1 MAKKPRRYYSLINI
15 DYDKIPLK
23 YGEDQLKLPQ
33 MVIVLEMIKNGD
45 IIIETLNPEDEDFL
59 EKFYEQRNEV
69 EVKNMKALSIHDTI
83 FQGGLGLQKVN
94 DDIQIDYEN
103 DVVTDDDGSSMAR
116 RSDAFLNSNFSSPE
130 KVKSR
135 ALPIKGNQSYQ
146 SSDFGG
152 KKVNNRTFSKI
163 GVDVA
168 PDGKSVKSSKK
179 PKAKKQADK
188 FAAILKKHVQKYGQK

>member
-83 FQGGLGLQKVN
+83 FQGGLGLQKEMMIFRLTMKTMLLLMMMVRLWL
-94 DDIQIDYEN
+94 
-103 DVVTDDDGSSMAR
+103 VGLMLS
-116 RSDAFLNSNFSSPE
+116 
-130 KVKSR
+130 
-135 ALPIKGNQSYQ
+135 
-146 SSDFGG
+146 
-152 KKVNNRTFSKI
+152 
-163 GVDVA
+163 
-168 PDGKSVKSSKK
+168 
-179 PKAKKQADK
+179 
-188 FAAILKKHVQKYGQK
+188 

>member
-1 MAKKPRRYYSLINI
+1 
-15 DYDKIPLK
+15 
-23 YGEDQLKLPQ
+23 

-135 ALPIKGNQSYQ
+135 ALPIKGNQSY
-146 SSDFGG
+146 
-152 KKVNNRTFSKI
+152 
-163 GVDVA
+163 
-168 PDGKSVKSSKK
+168 
-179 PKAKKQADK
+179 
-188 FAAILKKHVQKYGQK
+188 